1 MTFFTFPED
10 RDMKPVTIHENQR
23 GLLFKDG
30 RFLRPLAPGR
40 HRLPGRQ
47 LAEVLPLEDAVRS
60 DRCTLDAL
68 LENAE
73 LAAPVTVVEVGDRQL
88 ALCFLDGKFSCA
100 LCKGK
105 YAFWNTRQTRTWRL
119 VDISSPT
126 VADDVPTYLFRLL
139 PPSLYLRAEVAE
151 HQRARLCY
159 DRRFVRLLEPG
170 VYYFW
175 KNDVKVELTYVDTR
189 LTQETITGQEL
200 LTLDKVSVRLSFV
213 CSYRIADCLR
223 VLTEIDDWA
232 EQLHVAAQL
241 AMREFVGRRRLDE
254 LLESRE
260 EISAFVLAR
269 LREKAPALFL
279 EIVDGG
285 VRDIILP
292 GEIREIMNTVLIAE
306 KRAQASVITRR
317 EEVASTRSLLNTAKL
332 MDENR
337 TLRRLKE
344 LEYMER
350 ICGSVG
356 TISLSS
362 SGDLLGQLTALLGG
376 SSAS

>member
-1 MTFFTFPED
+1 
-10 RDMKPVTIHENQR
+10 MKTITINENQR
-23 GLLFKDG
+23 GLLFRDG

-40 HRLPGRQ
+40 YLLHGRRE
-47 LAEVLPLEDAVRS
+47 AELLPLEDAVCS
-60 DRCTLDAL
+60 ERCTLDTL
-68 LENAE
+68 LENPE
-73 LAAPVTVVEVGDRQL
+73 LAAQVTVIEVGDRQL
-88 ALCFLDGKFSCA
+88 ALCFLDGVFSCA
-100 LCKGK
+100 LRAGK
-105 YAFWNTRQTRTWRL
+105 YAFWNTASRRTWRL

-126 VADDVPTYLFRLL
+126 VADDVPAYLFRLL

-175 KNDVKVELTYVDTR
+175 KNDVKVELTCVDTR

-223 VLTEIDDWA
+223 ILTEIDDYA

-241 AMREFVGRRRLDE
+241 AMREFVSRRRLDE

-260 EISAFVLAR
+260 ALSDFVLAR

-292 GEIREIMNTVLIAE
+292 GEIREIMNTVLAAE
-306 KRAQASVITRR
+306 KRAQAGVITRR

-332 MDENR
+332 MDENQ

-344 LEYMER
+344 LEYIER
-350 ICGSVG
+350 ICAGVGS
-356 TISLSS
+356 IQLNSS
-362 SGDLLGQLTALLGG
+362 ADLLGQLTALLGG
-376 SSAS
+376 ASAS